1 MTLAHCPAPTTAER
15 IRSTCVRA
23 GGALL
28 AVDSAEPLTTPLH
41 HLLADG
47 SFAVGV
53 PIGGPVAEQVVD
65 CGAAGAPA
73 VLELADYA
81 PLPLREPVRSLVWI
95 RGRLH
100 QVSPSAVSGLL
111 DLIAA
116 EHPHPALLQVQ
127 TPGSGPASD
136 GDTQYLLARLEI
148 ESVVV
153 TDATGAEAVD
163 AAALLAARADP
174 FSALE
179 SSWIKHLDTAHR
191 DVVARL
197 AARLPARL
205 RRGDVRP
212 LGIDRYGMRLRV
224 ESAEGDS
231 DVRLPF
237 RKPVDDLVGLGQAIR
252 VLMGC
257 PFVNGLRAGP
267 GGAASQGGCRCG
279 VISPRSD
286 ADGQPVE
293 RRPLRV
299 ELAIV
304 LSVTFGLSAVT
315 AILQLADGVLRGLSG
330 QRIPL
335 NPKRSYF
342 DLIDLGLN
350 ATVVVQ
356 LVAWGALG
364 LYLLWRTGLR
374 PADVGLAHFRW
385 RPDLLGG
392 VGLAALIGLPGLA
405 LYLAARAL
413 HINASVIP
421 SGLGDTWWRVPMLVL
436 TAFADGWA
444 EEIIVVGYLLTR
456 LGQLGVGPRA
466 ALVWSSVLRGAY
478 HLYQGFGAGLGNIA
492 MGLVFGYAWQR
503 TGRLWPLVIAH
514 GLIDTVAFVGYALLA
529 GHLGWLH

>member
-1 MTLAHCPAPTTAER
+1 MTLAHSPAPTTAER

-28 AVDSAEPLTTPLH
+28 AVESAEPLTTPLH

-53 PIGGPVAEQVVD
+53 PIGGLVAEQVLD

-100 QVSPSAVSGLL
+100 QVSPCAVSGLL

-116 EHPHPALLQVQ
+116 EHPHPALLQVR
-127 TPGSGPASD
+127 TPGSGPVAD

-163 AAALLAARADP
+163 AAALLAARPDP

-179 SSWIKHLDTAHR
+179 SCWIKHLDTVHR

-224 ESAEGDS
+224 ESAEGDR

-237 RKPVDDLVGLGQAIR
+237 RKPVDDIVGLGQAIR

-257 PFVNGLRAGP
+257 PF
-267 GGAASQGGCRCG
+267 
-279 VISPRSD
+279 
-286 ADGQPVE
+286 GQ
-293 RRPLRV
+293 
-299 ELAIV
+299 
-304 LSVTFGLSAVT
+304 SV
-315 AILQLADGVLRGLSG
+315 
-330 QRIPL
+330 
-335 NPKRSYF
+335 
-342 DLIDLGLN
+342 
-350 ATVVVQ
+350 
-356 LVAWGALG
+356 
-364 LYLLWRTGLR
+364 
-374 PADVGLAHFRW
+374 
-385 RPDLLGG
+385 
-392 VGLAALIGLPGLA
+392 
-405 LYLAARAL
+405 
-413 HINASVIP
+413 
-421 SGLGDTWWRVPMLVL
+421 SGLW
-436 TAFADGWA
+436 
-444 EEIIVVGYLLTR
+444 
-456 LGQLGVGPRA
+456 PR
-466 ALVWSSVLRGAY
+466 R
-478 HLYQGFGAGLGNIA
+478 
-492 MGLVFGYAWQR
+492 
-503 TGRLWPLVIAH
+503 
-514 GLIDTVAFVGYALLA
+514 D
-529 GHLGWLH
+529 